1 MAFTLPGADS
11 VKVHMDRSKKIKIGW
26 LIPYSGIFR
35 NLRMDLQQGLD
46 TALKKERAGVAITAY
61 PEYVRAG
68 AVKETEEA
76 LKKLLLYERVDLV
89 IGVLS
94 TKTCNGII
102 PLLENHRTPALILNL
117 GADLPTRQLSSA
129 YLFYNS
135 LHLWKS
141 EWAIGK
147 WMQKKY
153 GGEPSI
159 NMSIYESGYSL
170 HNSFRIGTSV
180 SGAATVKMNI
190 VRNITGPPDTR
201 PLIEFIRDQQP
212 KHAHILL
219 SGKEG
224 EQFLQL
230 FYEQNLSPPPG
241 LSVNPFMVEDLQTK
255 IPPGS
260 DLYNATTWCKTLD
273 TPGNRVFVQEYTTA
287 WLESPNAFALLAYEA
302 GLVLAA
308 ALENSDQKISP
319 EKIAALLGQVH
330 PAGPRGVFSVST
342 QPFLSD
348 LPVYIR
354 KPVIS
359 TRTGIFEN
367 SIVQTTSGI
376 EWDDP
381 MLLVEQEQV
390 TGWQNPY
397 LCV

>member
-1 MAFTLPGADS
+1 
-11 VKVHMDRSKKIKIGW
+11 
-26 LIPYSGIFR
+26 
-35 NLRMDLQQGLD
+35 MDLQQGLD
-46 TALKKERAGVAITAY
+46 TALKNEGAGVTVMAY
-61 PEYVRAG
+61 PEYIGAG
-68 AVKETEEA
+68 AIKETEEA

-94 TKTCNGII
+94 TKTITGII
-102 PLLENHRTPALILNL
+102 PLLESHRTPALILNL
-117 GADLPTRQLSSA
+117 GADLPTQQLSSA

-159 NMSIYESGYSL
+159 SMSIYESGYNL
-170 HNSFRIGTSV
+170 HNSFRLGTSV
-180 SGAATVKMNI
+180 SGAVTVKIN
-190 VRNITGPPDTR
+190 VLRNITGPPDTR

-224 EQFLQL
+224 RQFLQL
-230 FYEQNLSPPPG
+230 FHEQSWSSPPG
-241 LSVNPFMVEDLQTK
+241 LSVNPFMVEDHL
-255 IPPGS
+255 PMEVSPGS
-260 DLYNATTWCKTLD
+260 DLYNASTWCRTLD
-273 TPGNRVFVQEYTTA
+273 TPDNHIFIREYTVAWQETPNVFV
-287 WLESPNAFALLAYEA
+287 LLAYEA

-308 ALENSDQKISP
+308 ALEDNDQKVSP
-319 EKIAALLGQVH
+319 EKLAVLLGQVH
-330 PAGPRGVFSVST
+330 PVGPRGVLSVST
-342 QPFLSD
+342 QSLSSN

-354 KPVIS
+354 KPVLS
-359 TRTGIFEN
+359 PQTGMLEN
-367 SIVQTTSGI
+367 SIVETTSGI

-381 MLLVEQEQV
+381 MLLAEQGHI